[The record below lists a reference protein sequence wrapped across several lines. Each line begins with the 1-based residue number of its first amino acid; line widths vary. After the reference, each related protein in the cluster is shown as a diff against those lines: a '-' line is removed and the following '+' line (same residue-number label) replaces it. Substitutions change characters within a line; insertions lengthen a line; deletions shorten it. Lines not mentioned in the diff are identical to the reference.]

1 MRFPIA
7 GARPLVAATLLAL
20 GAAAPAAAANFGHQP
35 PHGIVPERDC
45 TCRANGRS
53 YRMGERVCLRT
64 PDGAL
69 RTAECRMVQN
79 VTSWAFSQ
87 EACDVVSG
95 LPAVRSLPGAT
106 PPS

>member
-1 MRFPIA
+1 
-7 GARPLVAATLLAL
+7 
-20 GAAAPAAAANFGHQP
+20 
-35 PHGIVPERDC
+35 
-45 TCRANGRS
+45 
-53 YRMGERVCLRT
+53 
-64 PDGAL
+64 
-69 RTAECRMVQN
+69 MVQN